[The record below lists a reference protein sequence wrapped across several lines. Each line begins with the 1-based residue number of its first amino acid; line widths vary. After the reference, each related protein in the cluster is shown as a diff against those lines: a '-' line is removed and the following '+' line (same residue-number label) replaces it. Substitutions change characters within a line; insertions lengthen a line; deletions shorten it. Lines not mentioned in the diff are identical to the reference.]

1 MSEVRKQ
8 PPAFMVWMAKNSNAV
23 AAIALILGAIFA
35 LIAILLPLMMYVNDQ
50 AAESYT
56 PVSAIVDSAV
66 SDRVNSGR
74 TKTNINNNNVDIQYE
89 VDGKTYTAYLSNV
102 DTYNG
107 SLNKGD
113 SITVYYNPDDPSEV
127 AVKTSPRVAL
137 FKIILTVISGLAAL
151 LAIYAGVTIA
161 KRGIKISAPDA
172 SDWRVES
179 GSAPARKVGV

>member
-1 MSEVRKQ
+1 MKVSPEYYDEVF
-8 PPAFMVWMAKNSNAV
+8 AFKGEWD
-23 AAIALILGAIFA
+23 L
-35 LIAILLPLMMYVNDQ
+35 
-50 AAESYT
+50 EST
-56 PVSAIVDSAV
+56 CGLKI
-66 SDRVNSGR
+66 R
-74 TKTNINNNNVDIQYE
+74 E